1 MRIAYP
7 MRVNV
12 QEISGGDVLQVQRFI
27 EEGKKP
33 GADGLPRFEG
43 SILSGLA
50 ANLSSFDL
58 VHLTNIDRP
67 VDTYQSFL
75 AAKAQKKPIFLSPI
89 HHSYG
94 EIERYERMGRDGI
107 ARVISRVS
115 DFRRLEYLRSM
126 VRSWAYPELAS
137 ATLRMMLRGM
147 RESQREVLT
156 GSDRIL
162 VLADKER
169 EDIFRDF
176 GEIPEEKF
184 VRLRNGFEPSLSGV
198 KNTCVRDI
206 DVCMVGRIEARKNQV
221 AVLRVLNRMGIS
233 GVFVGGENPKH
244 RRYCRR
250 FRDMIAVSKSQ
261 HTGQLSHIETLGV
274 MRRARLHISA
284 SWFEVSSLV
293 DLEAHSAGCGV
304 VSSKCGGTRELLGDT
319 AEYVDPGSEESI
331 QYGIEKMF
339 DRVTL
344 EEHGGVRPE
353 AQLPVLRTWS
363 EVGDELAKL
372 YRDAVD
378 AH

>member
-7 MRVNV
+7 MRVNALDT
-12 QEISGGDVLQVQRFI
+12 SGGDVLQVQRFI
-27 EEGKKP
+27 VEGKKP

-50 ANLSSFDL
+50 ADFSSFDL

-75 AAKAQKKPIFLSPI
+75 AAKAANKPIVLSPI
-89 HHSYG
+89 HHSYE
-94 EIERYERMGRDGI
+94 EIERYERMGRDGLL
-107 ARVISRVS
+107 RSISGVS
-115 DFRRLEYLRSM
+115 GFRQLEYLRSI
-126 VRSWAYPELAS
+126 VRSLAYPELAFP
-137 ATLRMMLRGM
+137 TVRMMLHGM

-184 VRLRNGFEPSLSGV
+184 VQHRNGFEPSAGGV
-198 KNTCVRDI
+198 ESKCVRDI

-221 AVLRVLNRMGIS
+221 AVLRVLNRMGIT

-244 RRYCRR
+244 RRYCQR
-250 FRDMIAVSKSQ
+250 FRDMIAESKSR
-261 HTGQLSHIETLGV
+261 HIGQLSHVETLGV

-284 SWFEVSSLV
+284 SWFEVSSMV
-293 DLEAHSAGCGV
+293 DLEAYSAGCGV
-304 VSSKCGGTRELLGDT
+304 VSSKCGGTRELLGDA

-331 QYGIEKMF
+331 QNAIERML

-344 EEHGGVRPE
+344 EECEGLRPG
-353 AQLPVLRTWS
+353 AKVPVLATWS
-363 EVGDELAKL
+363 EVGVELAKL
-372 YRDAVD
+372 YRNAVD

>member
-1 MRIAYP
+1 
-7 MRVNV
+7 
-12 QEISGGDVLQVQRFI
+12 
-27 EEGKKP
+27 
-33 GADGLPRFEG
+33 
-43 SILSGLA
+43 
-50 ANLSSFDL
+50 
-58 VHLTNIDRP
+58 
-67 VDTYQSFL
+67 
-75 AAKAQKKPIFLSPI
+75 
-89 HHSYG
+89 
-94 EIERYERMGRDGI
+94 
-107 ARVISRVS
+107 
-115 DFRRLEYLRSM
+115 M

-176 GEIPEEKF
+176 GEIPVEKF

-344 EEHGGVRPE
+344 EEHEGVRPE

>member
-7 MRVNV
+7 MRVNALD
-12 QEISGGDVLQVQRFI
+12 ISGGDVLQVQRFI

-156 GSDRIL
+156 GSEPDSGACGQRTGGHL
-162 VLADKER
+162 SGTLAKSPRRSSSGLETD
-169 EDIFRDF
+169 
-176 GEIPEEKF
+176 
-184 VRLRNGFEPSLSGV
+184 LSLALGGV

-344 EEHGGVRPE
+344 EEHGG
-353 AQLPVLRTWS
+353 S
-363 EVGDELAKL
+363 ETGSTIAGAENLE
-372 YRDAVD
+372 
-378 AH
+378 